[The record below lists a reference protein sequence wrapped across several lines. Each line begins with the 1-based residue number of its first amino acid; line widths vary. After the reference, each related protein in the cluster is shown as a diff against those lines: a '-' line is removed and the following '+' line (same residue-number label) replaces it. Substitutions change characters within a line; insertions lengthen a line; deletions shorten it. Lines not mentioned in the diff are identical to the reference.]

1 MKLDLAIS
9 DEFMAEDYYKTL
21 GVSRNATDAELQ
33 KAYRKLAAKY
43 HPDRHADKDEKERMR
58 AKQQFQKIQ
67 QAYDVL
73 SDKEKRP
80 MYDQMGPDFERMGG
94 GGNPF
99 GGGGN
104 PFGGGGGNPFGG
116 MDIDLGQIFGQGG
129 GGFDQMFGGR
139 GRGGGRRAAPQ
150 KGQNLE
156 QEISVPFA
164 TAALGGQ
171 YQVSF
176 DRGNGKVESVTV
188 KIPVGIESGKKIRLK
203 GQGRSGPAGD
213 GDLLVKVNVS
223 GHPNYSRSGLNLS
236 VTAPITLLEAAQG
249 AKIDLPTPHG
259 TIAVTVPP
267 GTSSGKSLR
276 LKNMG
281 IKTSERSGDLIVKL
295 QIVIPDTPSDS
306 DKELLE
312 QLDAAWNDPDA
323 RADLVW

>member
-1 MKLDLAIS
+1 
-9 DEFMAEDYYKTL
+9 MAEDYYNTL
-21 GVSRNATDAELQ
+21 GVSRSASGEELQ

-43 HPDRHADKDEKERMR
+43 HPDRHAEKDDKERDK

-73 SDKEKRP
+73 SDPKKRQ
-80 MYDQMGPDFERMGG
+80 MYDQMGPDFESMGG

-99 GGGGN
+99 GGAA
-104 PFGGGGGNPFGG
+104 GGNPFGG

-129 GGFDQMFGGR
+129 GGFDQMFGG
-139 GRGGGRRAAPQ
+139 GRQRRPSAPPAR
-150 KGQNLE
+150 GQNLE

-164 TAALGGQ
+164 TAVLGGQ
-171 YQVSF
+171 YQVSY
-176 DRGNGKVESVTV
+176 DRGNGKIESLTV

-203 GQGRSGPAGD
+203 GQGRSGPGGAGD
-213 GDLLVKVNVS
+213 LMVKVNVT
-223 GHPNYSRSGLNLS
+223 GHPHYSRSGLNLS
-236 VTAPITLLEAAQG
+236 VTAPITLLEATQG

-259 TIAVTVPP
+259 TIAVTVPA

-281 IKTSERSGDLIVKL
+281 IKTPARSGDLIVKL
-295 QIVIPDTPSDS
+295 QIVIPESLTEQ

-312 QLDAAWNDPDA
+312 QLSAAWESHDA
-323 RADLVW
+323 RTELVW

>member
-1 MKLDLAIS
+1 
-9 DEFMAEDYYKTL
+9 MADDDYYKTL
-21 GVSRNATDAELQ
+21 GVSRNASDAELQ
-33 KAYRKLAAKY
+33 KAYRKLAAKF
-43 HPDRHADKDEKERMR
+43 HPDRHADKDEKERDK
-58 AKQQFQKIQ
+58 AKQKFQKIQ

-73 SDKEKRP
+73 SDGEKRR
-80 MYDQMGPDFERMGG
+80 MYDQLGPDFERMGG
-94 GGNPF
+94 GGGGSPF
-99 GGGGN
+99 
-104 PFGGGGGNPFGG
+104 GGGGNPFGG

-139 GRGGGRRAAPQ
+139 GGRSGGRRAAPS

-164 TAALGGQ
+164 TAVLGGQ

-176 DRGNGKVESVTV
+176 DRGHGKIENVTV

-203 GQGRSGPAGD
+203 GQGRSGPGGD
-213 GDLLVKVNVS
+213 GDLLVKVNIS

-281 IKTSERSGDLIVKL
+281 IKTKDRAGDLIVKL
-295 QIVIPDTPSDS
+295 QIVIPDTPTDG
-306 DKELLE
+306 DKELLAK
-312 QLDAAWNDPDA
+312 LDAAWNDPDA
-323 RADLVW
+323 RAELVW

>member
-1 MKLDLAIS
+1 
-9 DEFMAEDYYKTL
+9 MAEDYYKTL
-21 GVSRNATDAELQ
+21 GVSRNASDAELQ
-33 KAYRKLAAKY
+33 KAYRKLAAKF
-43 HPDRHADKDEKERMR
+43 HPDRHADKDEKEREKT
-58 AKQQFQKIQ
+58 KQQFQKIQ

-73 SDKEKRP
+73 SDGEKRR
-80 MYDQMGPDFERMGG
+80 MYDQLGPDFERMGGG

-104 PFGGGGGNPFGG
+104 PFGGGGNPFGG

-139 GRGGGRRAAPQ
+139 GGRKAPRS

-156 QEISVPFA
+156 KEISVPFA
-164 TAALGGQ
+164 TAVLGGQ

-176 DRGNGKVESVTV
+176 DRGHGKLENVTV

-213 GDLLVKVNVS
+213 GDLLVKVNVA

-236 VTAPITLLEAAQG
+236 LTAPITLLEAAQG

-259 TIAVTVPP
+259 TITVTVPP

-281 IKTSERSGDLIVKL
+281 IKTPDRCGDLIVKL
-295 QIVIPDTPSDS
+295 QIVIPESPTDG

-312 QLDAAWNDPDA
+312 KLDGAWNDPNA
-323 RADLVW
+323 RAELVW

>member
-1 MKLDLAIS
+1 MKLDLSIS

-33 KAYRKLAAKY
+33 KAYRKLAAKF
-43 HPDRHADKDEKERMR
+43 HPDRHADEDEKKRNQ
-58 AKQQFQKIQ
+58 AKQKFQKIQ

-73 SDKEKRP
+73 SDGEKRR

-94 GGNPF
+94 GGSPF
-99 GGGGN
+99 
-104 PFGGGGGNPFGG
+104 GGGGNPFGG

-139 GRGGGRRAAPQ
+139 GGGRRSAQPK

-164 TAALGGQ
+164 TAVLGGQ

-176 DRGNGKVESVTV
+176 DRGHGKLESVTV

-236 VTAPITLLEAAQG
+236 VTAPINLLEAVQG

-281 IKTSERSGDLIVKL
+281 IKTPDRSGDLIVKL
-295 QIVIPDTPSDS
+295 QIIVPDTITDG
-306 DKELLE
+306 DKELLSK
-312 QLDAAWNDPDA
+312 LDTAWNDPHA
-323 RADLVW
+323 RAELVW

>member
-1 MKLDLAIS
+1 
-9 DEFMAEDYYKTL
+9 MADEDYYKTL
-21 GVSRNATDAELQ
+21 GVSRNASDSELQ
-33 KAYRKLAAKY
+33 KAYRKLAAKF
-43 HPDRHADKDEKERMR
+43 HPDRHADKDEKQRDR
-58 AKQQFQKIQ
+58 AKQKFQKIQ

-73 SDKEKRP
+73 SDGEKRR
-80 MYDQMGPDFERMGG
+80 MYNQLGPDFERMGG
-94 GGNPF
+94 GG
-99 GGGGN
+99 GGN
-104 PFGGGGGNPFGG
+104 PFGGGSGGGNPFGG

-129 GGFDQMFGGR
+129 GGFDQMFGG
-139 GRGGGRRAAPQ
+139 GRGGGRQAQPR

-164 TAALGGQ
+164 TAVLGGQ

-176 DRGNGKVESVTV
+176 DRGHGKVESVTV

-213 GDLLVKVNVS
+213 GDLLVKGNVL

-281 IKTSERSGDLIVKL
+281 IKTAERSGDLIVKL
-295 QIVIPDTPSDS
+295 QIVIPDTPTAG
-306 DKELLE
+306 DKELLQ

-323 RADLVW
+323 RAELVW

>member
-1 MKLDLAIS
+1 
-9 DEFMAEDYYKTL
+9 MADDDYYKTL
-21 GVSRNATDAELQ
+21 GVSRNASDAELQ
-33 KAYRKLAAKY
+33 KAYRKLAAKF
-43 HPDRHADKDEKERMR
+43 HPDRHADKEEKERTR
-58 AKQQFQKIQ
+58 AKQKFQKIQ

-73 SDKEKRP
+73 SDGEKRR
-80 MYDQMGPDFERMGG
+80 MYDQLGPDFESM
-94 GGNPF
+94 

-139 GRGGGRRAAPQ
+139 GGRSGGSRQPR

-164 TAALGGQ
+164 TAVLGGQ

-176 DRGNGKVESVTV
+176 DRGHGKIESVTV

-236 VTAPITLLEAAQG
+236 VTAPITLLEATQG

-281 IKTSERSGDLIVKL
+281 IKTKERSGDLIVKL
-295 QIVIPDTPSDS
+295 QIVIPETPTDG
-306 DKELLE
+306 DKELLQ
-312 QLDAAWNDPDA
+312 QLDSAWNDPNA
-323 RADLVW
+323 RAELVW